1 MLFSSQRPALRH
13 RRTAPLPDL
22 RSRPTTQRAHR
33 TGHTTHRA
41 ALPPKFT
48 LMLQMSRPAAQPGLA
63 PQQSLPSFSE
73 LLDNIQRLRN
83 SAMSPAETVSGR
95 EPYLYYSPV
104 EGGRSSPTT
113 NLPPPLRVVTPVAAS
128 PPGVLLLSP
137 ASTVINEFRMPSP
150 APSTDSSSEP
160 IKKEKRRHVCNVC
173 SRHFTTSGHLAR
185 HNRIHTGEK
194 RYECPW
200 PSCDARF
207 ARQDNCMQHYKTHTN
222 GKRRAKKR
230 HQ

>member
-1 MLFSSQRPALRH
+1 
-13 RRTAPLPDL
+13 
-22 RSRPTTQRAHR
+22 
-33 TGHTTHRA
+33 
-41 ALPPKFT
+41 
-48 LMLQMSRPAAQPGLA
+48 MLQMSQPAAQPKSA
-63 PQQSLPSFSE
+63 PQQSLPSFNE
-73 LLDNIQRLRN
+73 LLDNIQRSRN
-83 SAMSPAETVSGR
+83 SALSPGR
-95 EPYLYYSPV
+95 EPYLFSTMSPASSGLLASRSPYLSYSPV
-104 EGGRSSPTT
+104 ERGRSSPATS
-113 NLPPPLRVVTPVAAS
+113 LPPPLRVTSPVAPS
-128 PPGVLLLSP
+128 PPGVQLLSP

-150 APSTDSSSEP
+150 APSTESSNEP

-173 SRHFTTSGHLAR
+173 SRYFTTSGHLAR

-222 GKRRAKKR
+222 GKRRATKR